1 MSEVPV
7 PEKTH
12 GRELSLA
19 GADPAREAVSHAVL
33 QSGYPKQA
41 YQAAWLRDRQHQA
54 AQQEPAGSSPCLCH
68 LPGLALIE
76 QGSQAFS

>member
-33 QSGYPKQA
+33 QSGYPEQA
-41 YQAAWLRDRQHQA
+41 
-54 AQQEPAGSSPCLCH
+54 
-68 LPGLALIE
+68 
-76 QGSQAFS
+76 